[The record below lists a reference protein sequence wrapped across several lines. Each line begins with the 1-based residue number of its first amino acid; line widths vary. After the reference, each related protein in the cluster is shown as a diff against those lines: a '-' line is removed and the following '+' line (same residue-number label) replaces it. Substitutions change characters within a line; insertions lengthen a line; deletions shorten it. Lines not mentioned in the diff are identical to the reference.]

1 MSCPTRSRVGFFRR
15 AFSPGKFRES
25 AFFMKKIECRVEESE
40 VQPLLGALMKTG
52 IGGVTVHPV
61 EGKMMQ
67 MEIVTLDIE
76 TDYVVG
82 TILEVTHQREI
93 SGNQIAVFPVEEVI
107 RIRTGE
113 KGAKAV
119 F

>member
-1 MSCPTRSRVGFFRR
+1 V
-15 AFSPGKFRES
+15 
-25 AFFMKKIECRVEESE
+25 KKIECCAHESE
-40 VQPLLGALMKTG
+40 VQPLLAALLRTG
-52 IGGVTVHPV
+52 IGGVTVSPAK
-61 EGKMMQ
+61 GKMKKV
-67 MEIVTLDIE
+67 EVVALDIE

-82 TILEVTHQREI
+82 TILEVMQKNKRV
-93 SGNQIAVFPVEEVI
+93 GDNQIAIFPVDEVV